1 MGVLS
6 REVRE
11 DPHACPYC
19 EAEGGVCKASV
30 TSLKIG
36 ARARMTH
43 CNNDNYDNCAL
54 FLAKC
59 LRSGH
64 HRYGF

>member
-1 MGVLS
+1 MGILA
-6 REVRE
+6 REVGE
-11 DPHACPYC
+11 DQDACPYC

-36 ARARMTH
+36 ALAHFQH
-43 CNNDNYDNCAL
+43 CNSENYDSCAL

-59 LRSGH
+59 LRSRH
-64 HRYGF
+64 YSYGF